1 MSEIQIFNEKN
12 MNITKDKI
20 TEIFY
25 LTDEFCINF
34 KKSIQG
40 HNLGYAPKKKPI
52 MSESEVITLMV
63 LFHLGAFRNLKHFY
77 LFYVQVH
84 LLLEST

>member
-1 MSEIQIFNEKN
+1 

-20 TEIFY
+20 TEIFN

-40 HNLGYAPKKKPI
+40 HILGNAPKKKPI
-52 MSESEVITLMV
+52 MSESEVIIYS
-63 LFHLGAFRNLKHFY
+63 G
-77 LFYVQVH
+77 
-84 LLLEST
+84 ESEPPIPV